1 MKVSDALAS
10 AFVKEG
16 VTTVFG
22 LMGNGNMYW
31 WHALDQHPDVAI
43 YETRH
48 EGTALTMA
56 EGWARATGQPGICTV
71 TQGPGLSQLATALI
85 VAARAKVP
93 MVVFAGDTALDD
105 PDGVQQLD
113 QARFAAA
120 TEAGF
125 VPIWKAS
132 EAEDAVR
139 TAFYRA
145 RVESRPIVLNAPI
158 DVQAEDYDG
167 DLDEYQPSSTLLPGR
182 QRVQPDADL
191 LREAARVIAESKKP
205 VIVAGQGAAAAG
217 AGEAITQ
224 LADRI
229 GALLA
234 TTLPMKGWL
243 GESEYHVGVSGLYAT
258 RTAIELFADADVVIG
273 VGASLNHYTTEHGY
287 IFPNARYVQID
298 LKPSIVMGTGKR
310 ADHYLQGDAKLTV
323 EMLDRQLAEQ
333 GVSSTGFRTAET
345 RAMLAEYDPDPREFE
360 LDPGTV
366 DPRQVAA
373 ILDDASA
380 VGGRRRTR
388 HRPLLRHHRHLHAQA
403 AQADLDRQHFRVH
416 RPGGPNRNRRGR
428 RAQRGAA
435 GRGGRRRQHADAHV
449 GAGNGRAAGRQAT
462 DRRVQRRGARSRVP
476 EVRVQEDGGP
486 GRGHPHARPRRRGA
500 GVRLPRP
507 AGAHV
512 GRGQGRRGRVHGRR
526 WADAARHPRLA
537 QRHQRAVQP
546 ALVRRGRLRKAVGDQ
561 AILSRQQG
569 ILATDPICE
578 GAASDG
584 TVG

>member
-56 EGWARATGQPGICTV
+56 EGWARATGQPGVCTV
-71 TQGPGLSQLATALI
+71 TQGPGLSQLATALV
-85 VAARAKVP
+85 VAARARVP
-93 MVVFAGDTALDD
+93 LVVYAGDTALND
-105 PDGVQQLD
+105 PNGVQQFD
-113 QARFAAA
+113 QARFVDA

-132 EAEDAVR
+132 EAEEAVR

-158 DVQAEDYDG
+158 DVQAEEYDG
-167 DLDEYQPSSTLLPGR
+167 DIDEYQASSTLLPGR
-182 QRVQPDADL
+182 QRVQPDPDL
-191 LREAARVIAESKKP
+191 LRETAHVIAEGKKP
-205 VIVAGQGAAAAG
+205 VIVIGQGAAAAG
-217 AGEAITQ
+217 AGEAISR

-243 GESEYHVGVSGLYAT
+243 GESQYHVGVSGLYAT

-323 EMLDRQLAEQ
+323 EMLDNLLAEQ
-333 GVSSTGFRTAET
+333 GFSSTGYRTTET

-373 ILDDASA
+373 TLDDILPSDVGVVHGTGHCSGITAIFMRKPRKLTWA
-380 VGGRRRTR
+380 VNTFGCIG
-388 HRPLLRHHRHLHAQA
+388 QA
-403 AQADLDRQHFRVH
+403 VPTAI
-416 RPGGPNRNRRGR
+416 
-428 RAQRGAA
+428 GAA
-435 GRGGRRRQHADAHV
+435 VALSGAPLVVLDGDASTLMHMSELETAARLGVKLLIAVFNDEALGAEYQKLVSKNMDARASVIPTPDLGAVARAFGCRGQQARTLDAV
-449 GAGNGRAAGRQAT
+449 K
-462 DRRVQRRGARSRVP
+462 
-476 EVRVQEDGGP
+476 
-486 GRGHPHARPRRRGA
+486 A
-500 GVRLPRP
+500 GVDEFMANEGPMLLDIRVSRSVISVPYSRLWF
-507 AGAHV
+507 GEDV
-512 GRGQGRRGRVHGRR
+512 
-526 WADAARHPRLA
+526 
-537 QRHQRAVQP
+537 
-546 ALVRRGRLRKAVGDQ
+546 
-561 AILSRQQG
+561 
-569 ILATDPICE
+569 
-578 GAASDG
+578 
-584 TVG
+584 

>member
-10 AFVKEG
+10 AFVQEG

-85 VAARAKVP
+85 VAARARVP
-93 MVVFAGDTALDD
+93 MVVYAGDTALDD
-105 PDGVQQLD
+105 PTGVQQFD
-113 QARFAAA
+113 QARFVEA

-132 EAEDAVR
+132 EAEEAVR

-145 RVESRPIVLNAPI
+145 RVESRPIVLNVPMDI
-158 DVQAEDYDG
+158 QAEEYDG
-167 DLDEYQPSSTLLPGR
+167 DVDEYQTSSTLLPGR
-182 QRVQPDADL
+182 QRVQPDPDL
-191 LREAARVIAESKKP
+191 LRETARVIAASKRP
-205 VIVAGQGAAAAG
+205 VIVMGQGAAAAG
-217 AGEAITQ
+217 AGEAITR

-287 IFPNARYVQID
+287 IFPNACYVQID

-323 EMLDRQLAEQ
+323 EMLDTQLAEQ
-333 GVSSTGFRTAET
+333 RVSSTGYRTAET

-360 LDPGTV
+360 LDPGSV
-366 DPRQVAA
+366 DPRQVAS
-373 ILDDASA
+373 ILDDVLPSDVGVVHGTGHCSGITAIFMRKPRKLTWTVNTFGCIGQA
-380 VGGRRRTR
+380 VPT
-388 HRPLLRHHRHLHAQA
+388 AI
-403 AQADLDRQHFRVH
+403 
-416 RPGGPNRNRRGR
+416 
-428 RAQRGAA
+428 GAA
-435 GRGGRRRQHADAHV
+435 VALNGAPLVVVDGDASTLMHMSELETAARLGV
-449 GAGNGRAAGRQAT
+449 KLLIAVFNDEALGAEYQKLVSKNMDARAAAIPTPDLGAVARAFGC
-462 DRRVQRRGARSRVP
+462 RGQQ
-476 EVRVQEDGGP
+476 VRTLDAVK
-486 GRGHPHARPRRRGA
+486 A
-500 GVRLPRP
+500 GVDEFMAGDGPMLLDIRVSRSVISVPYSRLWF
-507 AGAHV
+507 GV
-512 GRGQGRRGRVHGRR
+512 DV
-526 WADAARHPRLA
+526 
-537 QRHQRAVQP
+537 
-546 ALVRRGRLRKAVGDQ
+546 
-561 AILSRQQG
+561 
-569 ILATDPICE
+569 
-578 GAASDG
+578 
-584 TVG
+584 

>member
-1 MKVSDALAS
+1 MKVSEALAS

-31 WHALDQHPDVAI
+31 WHALDQHPEVSI

-71 TQGPGLSQLATALI
+71 TQGPGLSQLATALV
-85 VAARAKVP
+85 VAARARVP
-93 MVVFAGDTALDD
+93 MVVYAGDTALND
-105 PDGVQQLD
+105 PQSVQQFD
-113 QARFAAA
+113 QAKFVDA

-125 VPIWKAS
+125 VPIWKAT
-132 EAEDAVR
+132 EAEEAVR

-145 RVESRPIVLNAPI
+145 RVESRPIVLNAPMDI
-158 DVQAEDYDG
+158 QAEDYQG
-167 DLDEYQPSSTLLPGR
+167 DIDEYQTSSTLLPGR

-191 LREAARVIAESKKP
+191 LREVAGLIANSTKP

-217 AGEAITQ
+217 AGEAITR

-258 RTAIELFADADVVIG
+258 RTAIELFADADVVVG

-310 ADHYLQGDAKLTV
+310 ADHYLQGDAKLTL
-323 EMLDRQLAEQ
+323 ELLDQQLAEQ
-333 GVSSTGFRTAET
+333 DVSSTGYRTAQT

-360 LDPGTV
+360 LDPETV
-366 DPRQVAA
+366 DPRQVASL
-373 ILDDASA
+373 LDDVLPSDVGVVHGTGHCSGITAIFMRKPRKLTWAINTFGCIGQAMPTAIGAAVALNGAPLAVVDGDASVLMHMSELETAARLGVKLLVTVFNDEALGAEYQKFVSKKMDARAATISTPDLGA
-380 VGGRRRTR
+380 V
-388 HRPLLRHHRHLHAQA
+388 AQA
-403 AQADLDRQHFRVH
+403 F
-416 RPGGPNRNRRGR
+416 GCRG
-428 RAQRGAA
+428 QL
-435 GRGGRRRQHADAHV
+435 
-449 GAGNGRAAGRQAT
+449 
-462 DRRVQRRGARSRVP
+462 ARTLE
-476 EVRVQEDGGP
+476 EVR
-486 GRGHPHARPRRRGA
+486 A
-500 GVRLPRP
+500 GVDEFMAGDGPMLLDIRVSRSVISVPYSRLWF
-507 AGAHV
+507 GADV
-512 GRGQGRRGRVHGRR
+512 
-526 WADAARHPRLA
+526 
-537 QRHQRAVQP
+537 
-546 ALVRRGRLRKAVGDQ
+546 
-561 AILSRQQG
+561 
-569 ILATDPICE
+569 
-578 GAASDG
+578 
-584 TVG
+584 

>member
-1 MKVSDALAS
+1 MKVFDALAS

-31 WHALDQHPDVAI
+31 WHALDQHPDVSI

-71 TQGPGLSQLATALI
+71 TQGPGLSQLATALV

-93 MVVFAGDTALDD
+93 MVVFAGDTALND
-105 PDGVQQLD
+105 PHGVQQFD
-113 QARFAAA
+113 QAKFVEA

-132 EAEDAVR
+132 EAEEAVR

-145 RVESRPIVLNAPI
+145 RAESRPIVLNAPMDI
-158 DVQAEDYDG
+158 QAEDYDG
-167 DLDEYQPSSTLLPGR
+167 EIEDYQPSSTLLPGQ
-182 QRVQPDADL
+182 QRIQPDPDL
-191 LREAARVIAESKKP
+191 LRDTARVIAESKKP
-205 VIVAGQGAAAAG
+205 VIVVGHGAAAAG
-217 AGEAITQ
+217 AGEAITR

-243 GESEYHVGVSGLYAT
+243 AESEYHVGVSGLYAT
-258 RTAIELFADADVVIG
+258 RTTVELFADADLVVG

-298 LKPSIVMGTGKR
+298 VKPSVVMGTGKR
-310 ADHYLQGDAKLTV
+310 ADQYLQGDAKITV
-323 EMLDRQLAEQ
+323 ELLDAQLAEQ

-345 RAMLAEYDPDPREFE
+345 RAMLAEYDPDPLVFE

-373 ILDDASA
+373 ILDDVLPSDVGVVHGTGHCSGITAIFMRKPRELTWTINTFGCIGQA
-380 VGGRRRTR
+380 VPT
-388 HRPLLRHHRHLHAQA
+388 AI
-403 AQADLDRQHFRVH
+403 
-416 RPGGPNRNRRGR
+416 
-428 RAQRGAA
+428 GAA
-435 GRGGRRRQHADAHV
+435 VARKGAPLAVLDGDASTLMHMSELETAARLGV
-449 GAGNGRAAGRQAT
+449 KLLIVVFNDEALGAEYQKFVSKKMDARAATIPTPDLGAVARAFGCRGQQART
-462 DRRVQRRGARSRVP
+462 LDD
-476 EVRVQEDGGP
+476 VR
-486 GRGHPHARPRRRGA
+486 A
-500 GVRLPRP
+500 GVDEFLGGDGPMLLDIRVSRSVISVPYSRLWF
-507 AGAHV
+507 GEDV
-512 GRGQGRRGRVHGRR
+512 
-526 WADAARHPRLA
+526 
-537 QRHQRAVQP
+537 
-546 ALVRRGRLRKAVGDQ
+546 
-561 AILSRQQG
+561 
-569 ILATDPICE
+569 
-578 GAASDG
+578 
-584 TVG
+584 